1 MRYHLLRYRNNRQM
15 PKRICIDEYHLTGG
29 LGIRDQ
35 VVADVRVGRKA
46 GVQISLAS
54 QLIGDFDHSIRE
66 LATNIFLCNVPTAE
80 SGRTVMDTY
89 DLPAT
94 LKPVIS
100 RLSGP
105 EAGEGA
111 PIVAIFKLKDQTYV
125 QHFYNQLGPI
135 ELWALST
142 TAEDTALRSIL
153 YERLGSAEARR
164 ILAKRFPAGSAKPEI
179 EAQLETVM
187 ATGRMVDDAER
198 SNVISRMADDL
209 VKGAFH

>member
-1 MRYHLLRYRNNRQM
+1 M
-15 PKRICIDEYHLTGG
+15 PKRICFDEYHLTGG

-54 QLIGDFDHSIRE
+54 QLIGDFDPSIRE
-66 LATNIFLCNVPTAE
+66 LATNIFLCNVPTAD
-80 SGRTVMDTY
+80 SVRAVMETY
-89 DLPAT
+89 DLPDT
-94 LKPVIS
+94 LKPVIA

-111 PIVAIFKLKDQTYV
+111 PIVAIFKLKSQTYV

-142 TAEDTALRSIL
+142 TAEDTALRKLL
-153 YERLGSAEARR
+153 YERLGSPEARR
-164 ILAKRFPAGSAKPEI
+164 VLARRFPSGSAKPEI
-179 EAQLETVM
+179 EAELEQLMSSGEMVDETVR
-187 ATGRMVDDAER
+187 G
-198 SNVISRMADDL
+198 NVIARLADTL
-209 VKGAFH
+209 VKGAYT